1 MKRKWFAQFTDF
13 MNSSIRAPLSLTS
26 KVLQQIKKDL
36 EPAFS
41 TTFQKFILSQLVAGV
56 ATLFVCPQFGVS
68 LTKMSGH
75 HFIHSVMAYGDW
87 ACAALC
93 ASIFIGASSL
103 ISVFVLSRAEMRVLR
118 TKPLVSIAL
127 PPLVYLLVFI
137 VMRKPDAANA
147 EVFMS
152 PSYLATW
159 YLVAVGIVV
168 ITLFS
173 KKRSLLH

>member
-13 MNSSIRAPLSLTS
+13 MNTNVRAPASLTS
-26 KVLQQIKKDL
+26 KVLLQIKKDL

-41 TTFQKFILSQLVAGV
+41 ITFQKFILSQMVAGV

-68 LTKMSGH
+68 LVEIKGY

-93 ASIFIGASSL
+93 ASIFIGASSV
-103 ISVFVLSRAEMRVLR
+103 ISVFVLSRAEMQVLR
-118 TKPLVSIAL
+118 SKPMVSIAL
-127 PPLVYLLVFI
+127 PPLVYLLVFV
-137 VMRKPDAANA
+137 VMRRPDAANA
-147 EVFMS
+147 EIFMS

-159 YLVAVGIVV
+159 YFVAVGI
-168 ITLFS
+168 ILLTLFS
-173 KKRSLLH
+173 KKRSLLY